1 MLLPF
6 LVASLVSSSCDS
18 STLTSYLFS
27 NTRGNEFSPLPSLS
41 PHLPLQ
47 QPSSPS
53 ASLMMPSSA
62 SCDVRSLVWRCFWRN
77 NNKKISTEVKG
88 ECFLSKPS
96 HSTLSLSIC
105 LLLYSVGIDTLLS
118 LWSLLGL
125 ALFPSCPLCML
136 YVPFSSSSKVQGM
149 LRSSFLVLSSFSV
162 ASSRLSVE
170 VLSLSLLDPDVA
182 FSSFFCAFISRLN
195 FDSLSSLDCVFPF
208 FLFIPLLI
216 RFSSSSET
224 CLPLL

>member
-1 MLLPF
+1 
-6 LVASLVSSSCDS
+6 
-18 STLTSYLFS
+18 
-27 NTRGNEFSPLPSLS
+27 
-41 PHLPLQ
+41 
-47 QPSSPS
+47 
-53 ASLMMPSSA
+53 MPSSA

-96 HSTLSLSIC
+96 HSTLSLSLSIC

-195 FDSLSSLDCVFPF
+195 FDSLSSLDCVFLLFSFSSHFSSASHPQVKPV
-208 FLFIPLLI
+208 FLFSNPWKLYHEGKQFSFLTSLALF
-216 RFSSSSET
+216 RFSASSPSSFL
-224 CLPLL
+224 CSCALLFSL